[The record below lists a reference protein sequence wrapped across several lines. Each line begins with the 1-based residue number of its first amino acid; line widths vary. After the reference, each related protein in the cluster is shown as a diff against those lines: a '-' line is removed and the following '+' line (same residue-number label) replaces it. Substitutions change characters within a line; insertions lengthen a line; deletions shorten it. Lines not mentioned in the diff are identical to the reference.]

1 MGSHVFFFLPLT
13 TRAMRRRPKDV
24 STCTSVA
31 ERPSHH
37 GSMIPS
43 TDQESYAERH
53 YSSRRMR
60 MTRRVALQEVSS
72 IEGFSLEVLLVV
84 VRQRTGKFFFLSSS
98 V

>member
-1 MGSHVFFFLPLT
+1 
-13 TRAMRRRPKDV
+13 
-24 STCTSVA
+24 
-31 ERPSHH
+31 
-37 GSMIPS
+37 
-43 TDQESYAERH
+43 
-53 YSSRRMR
+53 